1 MFEVENFLGSFK
13 ESIFKRF
20 EKQEENFKNLADKM
34 NSFEEAQREYKERLG
49 DRRNADENE
58 DNELQQVKNFIF
70 FIFRFVSIL

>member
-1 MFEVENFLGSFK
+1 MSEVENFLGSFK
-13 ESIFKRF
+13 ESISKRF

-34 NSFEEAQREYKERLG
+34 NSFEEAQREYKKRLE